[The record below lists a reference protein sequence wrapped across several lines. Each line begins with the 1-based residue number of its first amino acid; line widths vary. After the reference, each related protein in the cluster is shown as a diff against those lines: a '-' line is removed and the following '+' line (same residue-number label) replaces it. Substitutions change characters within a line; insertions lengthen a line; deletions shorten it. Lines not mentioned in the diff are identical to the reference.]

1 MYGTVM
7 IATLK
12 GSIDEVRQVSKEWEA
27 GRAVDGYLG
36 EDVLV
41 GDDGST
47 VVVVVRFESREK
59 YMALADDPQQD
70 EWWRTKMAPLL
81 GDDVRWIDGEWEL
94 GAR

>member
-12 GSIDEVRQVSKEWEA
+12 GSIEDVRRVSKEWESES
-27 GRAVDGYLG
+27 AVPGYVG
-36 EDVLV
+36 EDVLA

-47 VVVVVRFESREK
+47 VVVAVRFESRER
-59 YMALADDPQQD
+59 YQALADDPKQD
-70 EWWRTKMAPLL
+70 EWWSTRMAPLL
-81 GDDVRWIDGEWEL
+81 DDVRWIDGEWEL

>member
-7 IATLK
+7 IGTLK
-12 GSIDEVRQVSKEWEA
+12 GSLEDLRQVTKAWEA
-27 GRAVDGYLG
+27 EANAPGYVG

-47 VVVVVRFESREK
+47 VVACVRFESKER
-59 YMALADDPQQD
+59 YLALADNPGQD
-70 EWWRTKMAPLL
+70 EWWQTKMQPLFD
-81 GDDVRWIDGEWEL
+81 GEVRWIDGEWEL

>member
-7 IATLK
+7 VATLEA
-12 GSIDEVRQVSKEWEA
+12 SVDEVRRVSQEWEA
-27 GRAVDGYLG
+27 ERTVDGYLG

-41 GDDGST
+41 GDDGTT

-59 YMALADDPQQD
+59 YMALADDPAQD

-81 GDDVRWIDGEWEL
+81 GDVRWIDGEWEP

>member
-12 GSIDEVRQVSKEWEA
+12 GSLEDLRQVSKEWQNENSP
-27 GRAVDGYLG
+27 DGYVGDDL
-36 EDVLV
+36 LV

-47 VVVVVRFESREK
+47 VVMTVRFESREK
-59 YMALADDPQQD
+59 YMTLADDPKQD
-70 EWWRTKMAPLL
+70 EWWSTTMAPLL

-94 GAR
+94 GTR

>member
-12 GSIDEVRQVSKEWEA
+12 GSLEDVRQVTKEWETS
-27 GRAVDGYLG
+27 RTVPGYVG

-47 VVVVVRFESREK
+47 IVVAVRFESAETYK
-59 YMALADDPQQD
+59 TLADDPAQD
-70 EWWRTKMAPLL
+70 EWWTTKMAPLL
-81 GDDVRWIDGEWEL
+81 DDVRWIDGEWEL
-94 GAR
+94 GSR